1 MSKPEDFSVFYTL
14 IKLYCTKALSNQA
27 SSLAPDWLLLFQR
40 PRILASFCRSVLSDF
55 TFTSHF
61 HALEREMAT
70 HSSVLAWKIPGMG
83 EPGGLPSL
91 GSHRVTQD
99 WCDLAA
105 AAATTFHH
113 PPEGSQP
120 EITFTEQIYDNTWNC
135 ALATYLGKRWQG
147 LGRCIRCTANL
158 EHWAYQAPGHLSGLD
173 PVKVKT
179 TQPVWI
185 CSLVEH
191 RRPWAHRHGKCMQC
205 RAHLGQFLCTAGW
218 SLHSVD
224 PWSTC
229 YLGLRQTQCG
239 TSTSQQYLFV
249 LSLPPHSTA
258 EQVRL
263 NKCSP
268 LNPHVREEIRHWRDL
283 QIKEE
288 KINKEGGTVPK
299 VTGTTD

>member
-1 MSKPEDFSVFYTL
+1 
-14 IKLYCTKALSNQA
+14 
-27 SSLAPDWLLLFQR
+27 
-40 PRILASFCRSVLSDF
+40 
-55 TFTSHF
+55 
-61 HALEREMAT
+61 MAT

-91 GSHRVTQD
+91 GSHRVRQD

-105 AAATTFHH
+105 AATTTFHH

-185 CSLVEH
+185 CSLWSIGDPEH
-191 RRPWAHRHGKCMQC
+191 IDMGSACNAGLTWDSSFAEPAGACTVWTHEVHATLGWGKPSVVHPPWA
-205 RAHLGQFLCTAGW
+205 L
-218 SLHSVD
+218 
-224 PWSTC
+224 P
-229 YLGLRQTQCG
+229 TQASSICL
-239 TSTSQQYLFV
+239 YCP
-249 LSLPPHSTA
+249 SLPTA
-258 EQVRL
+258 QL
-263 NKCSP
+263 NK
-268 LNPHVREEIRHWRDL
+268 W
-283 QIKEE
+283 
-288 KINKEGGTVPK
+288 G
-299 VTGTTD
+299 